1 MDLKAIGIMN
11 EVDELL
17 GKLDK
22 LPDKVRIE
30 ILKKLSQKV
39 STSASKL
46 KAAKKNKSQP
56 REAAV
61 HNSVSAV
68 PRISEEK
75 ILVKVE
81 VKEEPVEE
89 KTCSSANV
97 DQQTNAMG
105 VQSAS
110 KKPKKTLPERVVSGR
125 RQTKKVDYKQ
135 LSEYGLDEGDEEN
148 IASYDDDVGK
158 VRPFTKRG
166 RGRPKKNLGGGSVV
180 TSVAQSD
187 TKEAASSVTEEN
199 IVAGNEMK
207 KQVEK
212 SIVEG
217 YFDLLESCLKESGI
231 KAAGERADEQEKEN
245 GNEPGKQSLEE
256 DNEEEQKNS
265 PKKVFVFN
273 SLESINNVRKKK
285 SGTSKF
291 KCDECGK
298 MYSSLSVLKT
308 HQIRHRK
315 KEDLPFAC
323 KHCDFKSASKIEL
336 FRHSLKHEKSLVYAC
351 NICEKQFSRDT
362 GLREHI
368 HYIHAKSQVL
378 KCGICQFSTHRRSTM
393 RNHLQ
398 THQGTT
404 PVIACPVCGVTFRS
418 KTNLRTHLFSH
429 AGLKRFECDE
439 CDKKFISRNRVKA
452 HKLYVHGPREHN
464 CPYCEMK
471 FPIRHALNRH
481 ILVHTGEKPFQ
492 CCFCAFT
499 CNTQGNLIKH
509 IRHVHEKINF
519 TYKDFLRESRKE
531 DSTSKVD
538 SVNME
543 RMQKEGKDFAFKVFN
558 TIGESTGE
566 TLTLEQLKEEVQKKK
581 ESKVAAL
588 QEQQSKKRRK
598 ILKKAVL
605 NSGGKDK
612 KITVYSVPEKSG
624 DAVTKSPLDDNVYV
638 EGALSG
644 LGDDNSCWLTHT
656 DENGCVMLIPWDV
669 SLIGENDEG
678 EEEDEIGEWR
688 QDLQVDKIVKIA
700 STSGNIPV
708 NTPKAEDISIEKFG
722 EDCGVESL
730 ESSFEIGNNIK
741 RNKKPKN
748 EVRNDIFEVG
758 DLCEIVDNVNPLVG
772 DVTDGT
778 PRSENLSQDKKVYK
792 QYPKALQ
799 VFTTG
804 GSVNS
809 AGPSVSNFVLPERY
823 LVDEDGQ
830 VLQLTGNVMG
840 TNLFQLQM
848 GEVVNTSE
856 SPEVTINKLTDSV
869 YSLTSQSGSEKEE
882 TFVITTRDK
891 CDETDIK
898 RLNKFK
904 PKQLDSDVNLLP
916 VEVNEVEGDQQ
927 SALVLIVDAND
938 VDK

>member
-1 MDLKAIGIMN
+1 MDLKAMGIMN

-22 LPDKVRIE
+22 LPDEVRLE

-39 STSASKL
+39 L
-46 KAAKKNKSQP
+46 
-56 REAAV
+56 
-61 HNSVSAV
+61 
-68 PRISEEK
+68 
-75 ILVKVE
+75 
-81 VKEEPVEE
+81 VKEELEDE
-89 KTCSSANV
+89 TACSSVTA
-97 DQQTNAMG
+97 DHQTNAEE
-105 VQSAS
+105 VQIG
-110 KKPKKTLPERVVSGR
+110 PKKKKKALPERVVVSGR
-125 RQTKKVDYKQ
+125 RQTKKVDYKL
-135 LSEYGLDEGDEEN
+135 LSEYGLDEGDEEEN
-148 IASYDDDVGK
+148 ITSCDDGEVK

-166 RGRPKKNLGGGSVV
+166 RGRPKKNVGGSAFV
-180 TSVAQSD
+180 TSAAEFD
-187 TKEAASSVTEEN
+187 GKEAVTSDIKEN
-199 IVAGNEMK
+199 VSAESENNGENENKAGNGIKKEPEMG
-207 KQVEK
+207 
-212 SIVEG
+212 IDEG
-217 YFDLLESCLKESGI
+217 SFDLLESCLKESGI
-231 KAAGERADEQEKEN
+231 KAVGERVDEQEKEN
-245 GNEPGKQSLEE
+245 ASEPGKQSLK
-256 DNEEEQKNS
+256 DDEEEQKIS
-265 PKKVFVFN
+265 PKKVFICN
-273 SLESINNVRKKK
+273 SLESVKSVPKKK
-285 SGTSKF
+285 LGASKF

-323 KHCDFKSASKIEL
+323 KTCDFRSASKIEL
-336 FRHSLKHEKSLVYAC
+336 FRHSLKHEKTLVYAC
-351 NICEKQFSRDT
+351 NICDKQFSRDT

-368 HYIHAKSQVL
+368 QYVHAKSQVL
-378 KCGICQFSTHRRSTM
+378 KCGICQFSTHRRNTM

-398 THQGTT
+398 THQGAT

-471 FPIRHALNRH
+471 FPTRHALNRH

-492 CCFCAFT
+492 CCFCPFM

-519 TYKDFLRESRKE
+519 VYKDFLRESRKE
-531 DSTSKVD
+531 ESISKVD
-538 SVNME
+538 SKNME
-543 RMQKEGKDFAFKVFN
+543 RMQKEGKDFACKVFH

-566 TLTLEQLKEEVQKKK
+566 TLTLEQLKDEVQKKK

-588 QEQQSKKRRK
+588 QEQQSRKRRK

-605 NSGGKDK
+605 NNGGKDK

-624 DAVTKSPLDDNVYV
+624 DTVTKSPLDDNVYV
-638 EGALSG
+638 ETGLTG

-678 EEEDEIGEWR
+678 EEEDEEGEWR

-700 STSGNIPV
+700 SNSGNLPV
-708 NTPKAEDISIEKFG
+708 STSKSDGISIEKYE
-722 EDCGVESL
+722 EDCVVDGLDSA
-730 ESSFEIGNNIK
+730 FEINDAIK
-741 RNKKPKN
+741 RTKKSKN

-758 DLCEIVDNVNPLVG
+758 DLCEIVNNVSPLDG
-772 DVTDGT
+772 DVTDST
-778 PRSENLSQDKKVYK
+778 PRTENLSQDKKEHK
-792 QYPKALQ
+792 PYPKTLQ
-799 VFTTG
+799 VFTAGT
-804 GSVNS
+804 SINNS
-809 AGPSVSNFVLPERY
+809 GPSVSNFVLPERY

-840 TNLFQLQM
+840 TNLFELQM
-848 GEVVNTSE
+848 GGVVNTSE

-869 YSLTSQSGSEKEE
+869 YSLTSQSDIEKEE

-891 CDETDIK
+891 SEETDIK
-898 RLNKFK
+898 RLNKFNN
-904 PKQLDSDVNLLP
+904 KQLNSDVNLLP

-927 SALVLIVDAND
+927 SALVLIVDANE
-938 VDK
+938 VEK